1 MNSKRK
7 ARESSNSSASG
18 ASPVEK
24 RARELNSSSSPER
37 SPEVFEMPSEV
48 GVEIR
53 SNSEKT
59 RDHGQ

>member
-7 ARESSNSSASG
+7 ARESSNSSESG
-18 ASPVEK
+18 ASLVEK
-24 RARELNSSSSPER
+24 RARELNLSSSPEH
-37 SPEVFEMPSEV
+37 STEVFGSL

-53 SNSEKT
+53 SNSEKN